1 MLKLILILRSVLWSQ
16 TFLVR
21 RTRFLSVKIT
31 IYLFFNYYP
40 MENRLEQ
47 RYFLKKSYVWATW
60 SFYINPVYNKE
71 IPDLSRSYLK
81 FFPTFYRT
89 NNNKANQDHWS
100 NCDLYWSYAYELTWQ
115 NQSIRRHRF
124 GLSGHDL
131 IYCTRKTFL
140 PKSKKQWDF
149 CSLNEKVFCRK
160 GFGYSKKNRFPKLSD
175 MYLCKRSLLRFYI

>member
-1 MLKLILILRSVLWSQ
+1 MLKLILIFRSLLWSQ

-124 GLSGHDL
+124 WSIWSLPDL
-131 IYCTRKTFL
+131 LHKKNIPTQIQKAMRFLFAQWKGIL
-140 PKSKKQWDF
+140 PK
-149 CSLNEKVFCRK
+149 
-160 GFGYSKKNRFPKLSD
+160 RFWI
-175 MYLCKRSLLRFYI
+175 F